1 MIQTETINE
10 RLVRHY
16 SDAGLR
22 IEQVETGSVYDDAID
37 LIPCAYTYR
46 ETAEP
51 VAAGG
56 GNELEE
62 LRTQLEDAETAAK
75 IFLGEAE

>member
-10 RLVRHY
+10 RLIRHY

-46 ETAEP
+46 ETDEFIP
-51 VAAGG
+51 VDES
-56 GNELEE
+56 NELEM
-62 LRTQLEDAETAAK
+62 LRGQLAEIEETYDN
-75 IFLGEAE
+75 AE